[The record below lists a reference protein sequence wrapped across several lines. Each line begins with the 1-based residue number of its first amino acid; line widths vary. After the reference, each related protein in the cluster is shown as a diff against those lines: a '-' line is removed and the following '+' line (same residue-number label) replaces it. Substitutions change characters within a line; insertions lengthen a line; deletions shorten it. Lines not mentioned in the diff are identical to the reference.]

1 MHRLLHVLSHLVFAA
16 LLFSSVTAFAQDSRP
31 SPQGVDL
38 AAFSAEVRQ
47 AAAAAGA
54 TAPSDDEL
62 AAAFRAGDS
71 NGDGVIDGREQ
82 SASERQPSCSDR
94 GVCVRGRCFCLAGH
108 SAPTQQRGVGTDNP
122 IFVDPTP
129 PMQNQLSND

>member
-1 MHRLLHVLSHLVFAA
+1 MHRLLHLLSHLVFAA

-47 AAAAAGA
+47 AATAAGA

-71 NGDGVIDGREQ
+71 NGDGVLDGREQ
-82 SASERQPSCSDR
+82 SASQRQPSCSDR
-94 GVCVRGRCFCLAGH
+94 GVCVRGRCFCLTGH
-108 SAPTQQRGVGTDNP
+108 SAPTEQRGVTLENP
-122 IFVDPTP
+122 TYAPNLGAQ
-129 PMQNQLSND
+129 QNQLSND